1 MAKDIIVKG
10 RSRLGV
16 NTVRFPTVDGGR
28 AAFTDTSDA
37 NAVAEDIAEGKTAYV
52 NGSKITGT
60 GGAAAVPFVHGTFHT
75 TPAAGNRTIT
85 IPYEGSGYPVMA
97 YVVIKGGAYVSGSD
111 WYNAIQRYAVGMWS
125 MSKSNMD
132 LAPTYTTSGA
142 ANQGVT
148 AAIYKNSTSSASS
161 YTRTSAMT
169 TNVFSSSNATN
180 AAATCVRFKGNKTM
194 SIYINTTSYGLFPD
208 QDYEYFIVYKED

>member
-1 MAKDIIVKG
+1 MDIIVKG
-10 RSRLGV
+10 QERYGV
-16 NTVRFPTVDGGR
+16 NAVRLPKVGGGR
-28 AAFTDTSDA
+28 AAFLDTSDA
-37 NAVAEDIAEGKTAYV
+37 DATAEDIAEGKIAYV
-52 NGSKITGT
+52 DGQKVIGT
-60 GGAAAVPFVHGTFHT
+60 AKAGVSNFVHGTFHT

-85 IPYEGSGYPVMA
+85 IPYEGSGYPIMA
-97 YVVIKGGAYVSGSD
+97 YVVIKGGAYKSGSD
-111 WYNAIQRYAVGMWS
+111 WYNAIQRYAVGMWC

-148 AAIYKNSTSSASS
+148 AAIFKNSTSSASS
-161 YTRTSAMT
+161 YTRASAMS
-169 TNVFSSSNATN
+169 TNVFSSSNASN